1 MMLMMM
7 MIDDNHHHHYYLCSI
22 LSSQSSSHLFVSFR
36 EWEMM
41 LCIKTVAGLHLLW
54 WNYMVIRSLYI
65 LKLHVFLFFFNI
77 LCIKTITSY
86 HLFLLSSCPIWSY
99 RILQWPCLEMHRQM
113 GSATFLV
120 NATDFDYL
128 IISHVV
134 LIHITSQSF
143 A

>member
-1 MMLMMM
+1 
-7 MIDDNHHHHYYLCSI
+7 MITIIIIIIYVAFWAHKAHPI
-22 LSSQSSSHLFVSFR
+22 FLF
-36 EWEMM
+36 
-41 LCIKTVAGLHLLW
+41 LLESERW
-54 WNYMVIRSLYI
+54 CFV
-65 LKLHVFLFFFNI
+65 LKLWLDYICSGEITWWLGHCTFLNCMFVFFKKNI